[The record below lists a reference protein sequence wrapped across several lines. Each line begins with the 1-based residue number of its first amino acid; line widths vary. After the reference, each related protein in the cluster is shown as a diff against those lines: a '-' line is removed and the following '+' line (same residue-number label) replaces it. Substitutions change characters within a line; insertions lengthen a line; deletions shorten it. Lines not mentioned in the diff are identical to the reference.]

1 MADKKK
7 SLADLGALTSEPV
20 EAPGAAE
27 ATETPVAEAGEGE
40 TAPVDEAPQAAEAPA
55 STQGPQIQA
64 VLREQQLDKHGRA
77 YATGRRKDA
86 VARVWLKPGSG
97 KIVINERDQEVYFAR
112 PSLRL
117 VINQPFGL
125 TDRVG
130 QFDVIAT
137 VKGGGLSGQAG
148 AVLHGIAQA
157 LSRYEPAL
165 RTTVKRAGFLTRD
178 SRVVERKKYGRAKA
192 RRSFQFSKR

>member
-7 SLADLGALTSEPV
+7 SLSDLAELT
-20 EAPGAAE
+20 
-27 ATETPVAEAGEGE
+27 
-40 TAPVDEAPQAAEAPA
+40 TAPVETPAVEAVAAAGAAAAP
-55 STQGPQIQA
+55 PPPP
-64 VLREQQLDKHGRA
+64 VREPMPLREQQLDKFGRA

-97 KIVINERDQEVYFAR
+97 KITVNGRDQQVYFAR
-112 PSLRL
+112 PTLRL
-117 VINQPFGL
+117 VINQPFGI
-125 TDRVG
+125 TERAG
-130 QFDVIAT
+130 QYDIIAT

-157 LSRYEPAL
+157 LSRYEPTL

-178 SRVVERKKYGRAKA
+178 SRAVERKKYGKAKA
-192 RRSFQFSKR
+192 RKSFQFSKR